1 MGLFFNYVFLGV
13 LCELCVNKYHLELK
27 RGETSMGFLINWLI
41 SGLAIVIA
49 AYLLPGIKLTGFFAA
64 LVTALVLGLINAII
78 KPVLLLLTLPINILT
93 LGLFTLVINALL
105 ILLTS
110 KIVPGFQVDGFLWAV
125 AFSVVLALVNF
136 GLSIFKS

>member
-1 MGLFFNYVFLGV
+1 
-13 LCELCVNKYHLELK
+13 
-27 RGETSMGFLINWLI
+27 MGFLINWLV

-49 AYLLPGIKLTGFFAA
+49 AYLLPGIRLSGFFAA

-78 KPVLLLLTLPINILT
+78 KPVLLLLTLPINLLT

-105 ILLTS
+105 IMLTS
-110 KIVPGFQVDGFLWAV
+110 KIVPGFQVDGFWWAV

-136 GLSIFKS
+136 GMSAFK